1 MMNVKP
7 TFFKS
12 LAGLILLAAIPVA
25 GHADNHKR
33 VIEACTNLVLD
44 YAYFRDRPD
53 AEGVADL
60 FTEDAQLTV
69 LGQTFAGRAA
79 IAERIRDAADGPVFR
94 HMMSTIRI
102 FPDDETYAHGVSY
115 VAVYTAPA
123 GQLPGPLHQ
132 PAAVGEY
139 HDRFVLTESGW
150 KIARREFI
158 AVFVAE
164 APRG

>member
-1 MMNVKP
+1 MMNVKH

-12 LAGLILLAAIPVA
+12 LAGLILLAVMPVA

-53 AEGVADL
+53 AEGVANL
-60 FTEDAQLTV
+60 FTENAQLTV

-79 IAERIRDAADGPVFR
+79 IADRIRDAADGPVFR

-102 FPDDETYAHGVSY
+102 FPDNGSQARGVSY
-115 VAVYTAPA
+115 VSVYTAPA
-123 GQLPGPLHQ
+123 GQFPRPFHQ

-150 KIARREFI
+150 KIARREFV

-164 APRG
+164 APKD

>member
-1 MMNVKP
+1 MMNVKH
-7 TFFKS
+7 TLFKS
-12 LAGLILLAAIPVA
+12 LAGLLLLAVMPVS
-25 GHADNHKR
+25 GHSDNHKHA
-33 VIEACTNLVLD
+33 IEACTNLVLD

-53 AEGVADL
+53 AEGVANL

-69 LGQTFAGRAA
+69 LGQTFVGRAA
-79 IAERIRDAADGPVFR
+79 IAKRIRHAADGPVFR

-102 FPDDETYAHGVSY
+102 FPDDETHAHGVSY

-123 GQLPGPLHQ
+123 GPLPRPLHQ

-150 KIARREFI
+150 KIARREFV

-164 APRG
+164 APRD